1 MDRVRR
7 NIMISA
13 NLDRELEAM
22 ARAVGETRSGLITR
36 ALARY
41 MDDLD
46 LDIARERAL
55 RHEKGETRSLTPAEM
70 RRALAL

>member
-22 ARAVGETRSGLITR
+22 AKAVGETRSGLISR

-41 MDDLD
+41 MDELD
-46 LDIARERAL
+46 LEIARERAL
-55 RHEKGETRSLTPAEM
+55 RHERGETRALTPAEM
-70 RRALAL
+70 RKALDL

>member
-1 MDRVRR
+1 
-7 NIMISA
+7 MISA

-22 ARAVGETRSGLITR
+22 AKAVGETRSGLISR

-55 RHEKGETRSLTPAEM
+55 HHERGKTRSLTPAEM
-70 RRALAL
+70 RRALDL